1 MQGRSFKVGSAKT
14 GINGLFVH
22 LRVLYV
28 LLSERHRAGVF
39 TGLISEDKASEHQGP
54 TALPSEVGFFI
65 WAGVFLYESGRNS
78 QRDLNRKV
86 RLFAGMS
93 TTDSRSGK
101 EQRMAT
107 EMRRNMN
114 AGGRR
119 EPKSIVEGF
128 GIRFGSYL
136 AFLLLLS
143 PMTQRFAHAQV
154 DTGSIVGTV
163 EDSSGAA
170 VPGATLTLT
179 EQATERKESQ
189 QSGQD
194 GSYSFNPLKIGIY
207 SLAVSK
213 PGFQTSVQGR
223 IEITVQGHLEINPK
237 LQVGQVTQQIE
248 VTSAGPILETQSSSI
263 QQLVNQ
269 RVINDLP
276 LNGRNAAFLAQ
287 LSPGVTIAQ
296 NDSRG
301 LQASGSF
308 TANGSRRTQN
318 DYLLDGMDDNVA
330 IADLVNQTQFVV
342 LPPPDALREF
352 TVQTSDY
359 SAEFGHAAGA
369 VLNVT
374 TKSGS
379 NALHGDLWEFLR
391 NDFFDAKDFFILST
405 QRKPEFRQN
414 QFGGTFGGP
423 VIIPHLYNGHDKT
436 FFFVDYQGTR
446 YVKGKPYTQTVP
458 TAAENASGF
467 TNLQDLISLQT
478 GTKTDLL
485 SRVFPSGTVFD
496 PATSRPVTSGVADP
510 VTGLMPTATGFVRD
524 PFYNGTIGNMTN
536 FTGSAAEA
544 LMNQLPSTRLNSG
557 AVALL
562 KLLPAPTSTA
572 LTNNYT
578 ASPVATTGINGFD
591 VRFDQVFSDKDSA
604 FARYS
609 YVYNNQFQPPPYPG
623 VADGGASRPGTGWT
637 ESQNEAASET
647 HIFNPHLVLEV
658 RAGYSRVADLR
669 QQFDA
674 NVLGIPAQYGI
685 QGIPQIPTNG
695 GLPTLNFNQLS
706 AMGSS
711 GTNPSSKASDIFQI
725 SENLS
730 IDRGR
735 NQIRL
740 GSEYQYIAAPTL
752 TPTTSR
758 GSFTSNGVYTSV
770 VNSTDSSTDR
780 AQFVLNPE
788 ATTVTNGLNN
798 VGGANAMSASNF
810 PPAFRLVRPVVGAY
824 FQDNWRT
831 FPTLTLN
838 LGLRWDF
845 IGAPEEANG
854 HFANVVPAQTGLAAT
869 STFYIPQS
877 QVANVPTAFQALL
890 AKDNITFTP
899 VNSNVLV
906 VAQKTNFA
914 PRIGFSFQ
922 ALPKLVLRGGFGIFY
937 QGNENHGLSVSNYVN
952 FPFQVTASYSNA
964 NAVTPLTSDN
974 SVGTLQNGLL
984 NVALTPATAASSPN
998 ASLTLLGE
1006 PRNAKTSYAE
1016 AYNFQLQYQL
1026 TPNTVLEAG
1035 YVGTGSRHVQVG
1047 GISTN
1052 TVSTILPPSA
1062 SVKTNQFFP
1071 DFATGG
1077 TFIARAG
1084 ATDYNGLQVNAEHRF
1099 SEGFS
1104 LLANFTW
1111 SKCLGDT
1118 RDLLDNGVGSYRAPF
1133 VAGMGIK
1140 ADYGLCDIDVRRIV
1154 HVSGSY
1160 QLPFGKDQRWLTSGV
1175 GSVIAGGWST
1185 NWILTTQD
1193 GQPFTVACTTTN
1205 AAGLGCNALKVAGQN
1220 PYAGSHNA
1228 KNFLNAAAFAN
1239 PPAATATSASIAN
1252 LGGAPAQVTGPPY
1265 HGLNMS
1271 LFRQFPVVA
1280 ETRFE
1285 FRAEVFNLT
1294 NTPNL
1299 GQPGS
1304 LNFTT
1309 PNTFASI
1316 SATRDNPSDPREIQ
1330 LSLKYYF

>member
-1 MQGRSFKVGSAKT
+1 
-14 GINGLFVH
+14 
-22 LRVLYV
+22 
-28 LLSERHRAGVF
+28 
-39 TGLISEDKASEHQGP
+39 
-54 TALPSEVGFFI
+54 
-65 WAGVFLYESGRNS
+65 
-78 QRDLNRKV
+78 
-86 RLFAGMS
+86 
-93 TTDSRSGK
+93 
-101 EQRMAT
+101 
-107 EMRRNMN
+107 
-114 AGGRR
+114 
-119 EPKSIVEGF
+119 
-128 GIRFGSYL
+128 
-136 AFLLLLS
+136 
-143 PMTQRFAHAQV
+143 
-154 DTGSIVGTV
+154 
-163 EDSSGAA
+163 
-170 VPGATLTLT
+170 
-179 EQATERKESQ
+179 
-189 QSGQD
+189 
-194 GSYSFNPLKIGIY
+194 
-207 SLAVSK
+207 
-213 PGFQTSVQGR
+213 
-223 IEITVQGHLEINPK
+223 
-237 LQVGQVTQQIE
+237 
-248 VTSAGPILETQSSSI
+248 
-263 QQLVNQ
+263 
-269 RVINDLP
+269 
-276 LNGRNAAFLAQ
+276 
-287 LSPGVTIAQ
+287 
-296 NDSRG
+296 
-301 LQASGSF
+301 
-308 TANGSRRTQN
+308 
-318 DYLLDGMDDNVA
+318 MDDNVA
-330 IADLVNQTQFVV
+330 IADLVNQSQFVV

-379 NALHGDLWEFLR
+379 NAFHGDLWEFLR
-391 NDFFDAKDFFILST
+391 NDFFDAKDYFVLSS

-423 VIIPHLYNGHDKT
+423 IVIPHLFDGHNKS

-446 YVKGKPYTQTVP
+446 IVKGKTFTVTVP
-458 TAAENASGF
+458 TAAENTSGF
-467 TNLQDLISLQT
+467 TNLQDLISLQS

-485 SRVFPSGTVFD
+485 GRVFPSGTVFD
-496 PATSRPVTSGVADP
+496 PATSRPVTSGVVDP
-510 VTGLMPTATGFVRD
+510 TTGLAATATGFVRD
-524 PFYNGTIGNMTN
+524 PFYTGTIGNTTN
-536 FTGSAAEA
+536 FTGAAAEA
-544 LMNQLPSTRLNSG
+544 QMNKLPSTRLNAG
-557 AVALL
+557 AIALL
-562 KLLPAPTSTA
+562 KLYPNPTSAA

-578 ASPVATTGINGFD
+578 TSPAATTNIDGFD
-591 VRFDQVFSDKDSA
+591 TRFDQVFSDKDSA

-609 YVYNNQFQPPPYPG
+609 YVYNNQLQPSPFPG

-647 HIFNPHLVLEV
+647 HVFNPRLVLEV

-674 NVLGIPAQYGI
+674 TVLGIPAQYGI
-685 QGIPQIPTNG
+685 QGVPQIPTNG
-695 GLPTLNFNQLS
+695 GLPTMNFGALS

-730 IDRGR
+730 IDRGKH
-735 NQIRL
+735 QIRL

-758 GSFTSNGVYTSV
+758 GSFTNNGIYTSV

-780 AQFVLNPE
+780 AQYVINPE
-788 ATTVTNGLNN
+788 ATTVSNGINN
-798 VGGANAMSASNF
+798 VGASNALSASNF
-810 PPAFRLVRPVVGAY
+810 PPAFRLVRPDVGAY
-824 FQDNWRT
+824 FQDNWRILQK
-831 FPTLTLN
+831 LTLN

-845 IGAPEEANG
+845 IGTPEEGNG
-854 HFANVVPAQTGLAAT
+854 HFANVVPAQTGLINT

-877 QVANVPTAFQALL
+877 QVASVPTAFQTLL
-890 AKDNITFTP
+890 AKDGIAFVPISGNTLI
-899 VNSNVLV
+899 N
-906 VAQKTNFA
+906 AQKTNFA

-922 ALPKLVLRGGFGIFY
+922 ALPKLVIRGGFGMFY

-952 FPFQVTASYSNA
+952 FPFQVTSSYSSA
-964 NAVTPLTSDN
+964 NAVTPLTPDN

-984 NVALTPATAASSPN
+984 NVPLTPTAAASSAS

-1026 TPNTVLEAG
+1026 TPNTVLEVG
-1035 YVGTGSRHVQVG
+1035 YVGTGSRHAQVG
-1047 GISTN
+1047 LNEN

-1062 SVKTNQFFP
+1062 NVKTNQFYP

-1084 ATDYNGLQVNAEHRF
+1084 ATDYNGLQLNAEHRF
-1099 SEGFS
+1099 SQGFS

-1118 RDLLDNGVGSYRAPF
+1118 RDLLDNGVGSYRAPY

-1160 QLPFGKDQRWLTSGV
+1160 QLPFGKNQRWLTSGP
-1175 GSVIAGGWST
+1175 GSWIAGGWSI

-1193 GQPFTVACTTTN
+1193 GQPFTIACTTTN

-1220 PYAGSHNA
+1220 PYSGPHNA
-1228 KNFLNAAAFAN
+1228 ANFLNAAAFAN
-1239 PPAATATSASIAN
+1239 PPAATATSATPAN
-1252 LGGAPAQVTGPPY
+1252 LGGAPTQVSGPPY

-1271 LFRQFPVVA
+1271 LFRQFPAFA
-1280 ETRFE
+1280 ETHFE

-1294 NTPNL
+1294 NSPNF

-1316 SATRDNPSDPREIQ
+1316 AATRDNPSDPREIQ
-1330 LSLKYYF
+1330 LSMKYYF

>member
-1 MQGRSFKVGSAKT
+1 MATQMMRNMTTRGKYEPQSHVREF
-14 GINGLFVH
+14 GLMSG
-22 LRVLYV
+22 LYLALLVL
-28 LLSERHRAGVF
+28 
-39 TGLISEDKASEHQGP
+39 
-54 TALPSEVGFFI
+54 FFPI
-65 WAGVFLYESGRNS
+65 S
-78 QRDLNRKV
+78 QRML
-86 RLFAGMS
+86 
-93 TTDSRSGK
+93 
-101 EQRMAT
+101 
-107 EMRRNMN
+107 
-114 AGGRR
+114 
-119 EPKSIVEGF
+119 
-128 GIRFGSYL
+128 
-136 AFLLLLS
+136 
-143 PMTQRFAHAQV
+143 HAQV

-163 EDSSGAA
+163 VDASGAA
-170 VPGATLTLT
+170 VPDATLTLT
-179 EQATERKESQ
+179 EAATDRKQVQ
-189 QSGQD
+189 QSRQD
-194 GSYSFNPLKIGIY
+194 GSYTFSPLKIGTY
-207 SLAVSK
+207 TLTVTK
-213 PGFQTSVQGR
+213 PGFQTSVQSK
-223 IEITVQGHLEINPK
+223 IEVTIQGHLEINPS
-237 LQVGQVTQQIE
+237 LQVGQVTQQVE

-263 QQLVNQ
+263 QQLVSQ

-330 IADLVNQTQFVV
+330 IADLVNQSQFVV

-379 NALHGDLWEFLR
+379 NSFHGDLWEFLR
-391 NDFFDAKDFFILST
+391 NDFFDAKDFFVLNT

-414 QFGGTFGGP
+414 QFGGTIGGP
-423 VIIPHLYNGHDKT
+423 VTIPHLYNGHDKT
-436 FFFVDYQGTR
+436 FFFFDYQGTR
-446 YVKGKPYTQTVP
+446 IVKGKTYTQTVP

-467 TNLQDLISLQT
+467 TNLQDLITLQS
-478 GTKTDLL
+478 GTKTDALG
-485 SRVFPSGTVFD
+485 RVFPSGTVFD
-496 PATSRPVTSGVADP
+496 PATSRSIPSSQFDQ
-510 VTGLMPTATGFVRD
+510 VTGLTCNPACPTGALVRD

-536 FTGSAAEA
+536 FTGSAAKA
-544 LMNQLPSTRLNSG
+544 LMNQLPSSQLNAG

-562 KLLPAPTSTA
+562 KLLPAPTSSS

-578 ASPVATTGINGFD
+578 ASPAATTTINGFD
-591 VRFDQVFSDKDSA
+591 TRLDEVFGEKDSA

-609 YVYNNQFQPPPYPG
+609 FVKNTQLQPPPFPG

-637 ESQNEAASET
+637 ESQNEALSET
-647 HIFNPHLVLEV
+647 HIFNPRLVMEV

-685 QGIPQIPTNG
+685 QGVPQIPTNG

-711 GTNPSSKASDIFQI
+711 GTNPSSKASDIFQV

-730 IDRGR
+730 IDSGKH
-735 NQIRL
+735 QIRL

-752 TPTTSR
+752 TPTTPR

-770 VNSTDSSTDR
+770 VNSTDASTDR
-780 AQFVLNPE
+780 AQFVLNPK
-788 ATTVTNGLNN
+788 ATSVANGINN

-824 FQDNWRT
+824 VQDNWRIH
-831 FPTLTLN
+831 PKLTLN
-838 LGLRWDF
+838 LGVRWDF
-845 IGAPEEANG
+845 IGTPEEGNSR
-854 HFANVVPAQTGLAAT
+854 FANVVPAQTGLTQT

-877 QVANVPTAFQALL
+877 QVANVPTAFQNLL
-890 AKDNITFTP
+890 TKDNIAFVP
-899 VNSNVLV
+899 VNGNALVL
-906 VAQKTNFA
+906 AQKNNFA
-914 PRIGFSFQ
+914 PRLGFSYQ
-922 ALPKLVLRGGFGIFY
+922 AMPKVVLRGGFGIFY
-937 QGNENHGLSVSNYVN
+937 QGNENHGLSISNYVN
-952 FPFQVTASYSNA
+952 FPFQITSSYSNA

-984 NVALTPATAASSPN
+984 NVPLTAAAAATSSS

-1006 PRNAKTSYAE
+1006 PRNAKTSYSE
-1016 AYNFQLQYQL
+1016 SYNMQLQYQL
-1026 TPNTVLEAG
+1026 TPNTVLDVGYAG
-1035 YVGTGSRHVQVG
+1035 TVSRHVQVG
-1047 GISTN
+1047 INEN
-1052 TVSTILPPSA
+1052 TLSTILPPSA
-1062 SVKTNQFFP
+1062 SVKANQFFP
-1071 DFATGG
+1071 DFANGG
-1077 TFIARAG
+1077 TFIARSG
-1084 ATDYNGLQVNAEHRF
+1084 ASGYNGLQLNAEHRY
-1099 SEGFS
+1099 SNGFS

-1111 SKCLGDT
+1111 SKCLSDT
-1118 RDLLDNGVGSYRAPF
+1118 RDMLDNGVGSYRAPY
-1133 VAGMGIK
+1133 VAGMGIR
-1140 ADYGLCDIDVRRIV
+1140 ADYGLCDIHVKRIV

-1160 QLPFGKDQRWLTSGV
+1160 QLPFGKNQRWLHSGA
-1175 GSVIAGGWST
+1175 GSWVAGGWST

-1205 AAGLGCNALKVAGQN
+1205 AAGLGCNAIMVAGQN
-1220 PYAGSHNA
+1220 PYSGSHNA
-1228 KNFLNAAAFAN
+1228 KQFLNPAAFAN
-1239 PPAATATSASIAN
+1239 PAAASTTSATPAN
-1252 LGGAPAQVTGPPY
+1252 LGGSPSQVTGPPY

-1271 LFRQFPVVA
+1271 LFRQFPAFA
-1280 ETRFE
+1280 ETHFE

-1294 NTPNL
+1294 NTPNF